1 MFKNKEKTFKILVTT
16 SRQIGL
22 YKNIQ
27 DNKILLGDI
36 IDVPWRF
43 LKTSS
48 FRREKLELIC
58 NECGKEFYKR
68 LEHLDE
74 NDNIHYCSSCFQKGN
89 KHYNYGKSIHP
100 NTKKALYDNLINNNP
115 SKKLE
120 VRKKISE
127 SRKGKPGNAL
137 GSIHPHTNETK
148 KKLSISL
155 KKAWRDGKFNKLQN
169 TFGQTNTEIYKNIEY
184 QGTYEL
190 NFLKYIE
197 NLGYLNYIER
207 GPKIKYIDKDGN
219 NKIYF
224 SDFRL
229 KNSNII
235 FEIKSSYILNLHKE
249 NYLLKENIAK
259 LKYDYNLI
267 LDNNFYNV
275 EEKINQYNEIYK
287 REKMDK

>member
-1 MFKNKEKTFKILVTT
+1 MFKNKEKTFRILVTT

-27 DNKILLGDI
+27 DNKIILGDS
-36 IDVPWRF
+36 IDVPWQF
-43 LKTSS
+43 LKTTS

-58 NECGKEFYKR
+58 NECGKEFCRR
-68 LEHLDE
+68 LEHLNE
-74 NDNIHYCSSCFQKGN
+74 NDNIHYCSSCRQRGEKN
-89 KHYNYGKSIHP
+89 YNYGKPIHP
-100 NTKKALYDNLINNNP
+100 NTRKGLVDMLLTNNP

-120 VRKKISE
+120 VRKKISDAK
-127 SRKGKPGNAL
+127 KGKPSNNPNGIK
-137 GSIHPHTNETK
+137 SHTDETK
-148 KKLSISL
+148 NKISESL
-155 KKAWRDGKFNKLQN
+155 KILWKEGKFNKLQN

-184 QGTYEL
+184 QGSYEL

-235 FEIKSSYILNLHKE
+235 FEIKSTYFLNLHKE
-249 NYLLKENIAK
+249 NYILKEIAAK
-259 LKYDYNLI
+259 TKYNYILI
-267 LDNNFYNV
+267 LDNNFDNLI
-275 EEKINQYNEIYK
+275 EKIKEYNG
-287 REKMDK
+287 